1 MITSHSSDKARL
13 TDAEKRMIV
22 TASYFYFKRSHRK
35 SIKNWT
41 SVRCILEACKSHS
54 MPVNQGRLLL
64 LSNYLV
70 NGG

>member
-1 MITSHSSDKARL
+1 MITSYSSNKVPL
-13 TDAEKRMIV
+13 TDAEKQMIV

-35 SIKNWT
+35 ALRGWSATK
-41 SVRCILEACKSHS
+41 CILEACKFHN

-64 LSNYLV
+64 LSNNLV